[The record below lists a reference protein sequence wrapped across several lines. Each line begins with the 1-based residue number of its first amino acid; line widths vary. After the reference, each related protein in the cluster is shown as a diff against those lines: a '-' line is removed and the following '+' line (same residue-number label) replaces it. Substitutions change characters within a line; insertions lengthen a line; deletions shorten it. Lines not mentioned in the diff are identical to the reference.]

1 MTKIKHIP
9 LGFPQNIT
17 IINTIEDLDNIKSN
31 DYSNKNVHL
40 KISLT
45 KLQKKNFNKDALEK
59 EIQEATNAAR
69 VKVTFVYDLD
79 TNIRSR
85 EVAEQTDVISKF
97 KVYANLNGIKYRD
110 EAVDKIQKIQDSMAL
125 ESFTPHETFTLE
137 YVSIRGAIGIMDGQH
152 KEEISFD
159 FLNGFNEGI
168 IGICGS
174 SGSGKCITGDSIILT
189 DNGFT
194 QINRFALPNIDGF
207 KPLTKTLYAQK
218 NDKAKSSH
226 FYTEKVNKT
235 IKIKN
240 SLGMT
245 LEGTPDH
252 PVLIFNSNCEYQF
265 KKLKDIKEGDYICV
279 PRGMNVFPKQN
290 KPFNRPIRKK
300 SHNAMKRTV
309 PTIMTEDLAKFL
321 GYYVANGVID
331 GNTISFT
338 SYNKS
343 IIADYARC
351 VKNVFNMDIHTSDN
365 KNYIFNSNQIK
376 NYLSSLFVYP
386 LGTSHFK
393 TIPVTILESTK
404 ECQRAFLR
412 TYFDCD
418 SSISRN
424 RFELCTASKKCA
436 DMIQNMLLNFGI
448 ISVHREK
455 KVRGYNWTYHN
466 IVVSSLELDK
476 LMSTIMNDSIK
487 YNYSF
492 DKIRNTNI
500 DIIPYVKEYSYKFFN
515 AQKNG
520 MVKEDLIR
528 YHSPCPQTTSKCVS
542 YSFFQRYINNA
553 KKINS
558 PKCNEYVKKM
568 TAIIENNYF
577 YSPVV
582 SVEEK
587 NKPTIV
593 YDFTIPSTHK
603 FYSNGFI
610 SHNTTIIE
618 NCHPY
623 PCMLSRV
630 GSLKDHFCLKDSHRI
645 LIYRSSTGR
654 RYKITMQINGT
665 SKSIGT
671 VYTVVYQ
678 DGDKAWEPVKS
689 VDGTNESYVNWVE
702 STFGNKDLFL
712 RTSFYTNAA
721 IKNFPDLSQAT
732 KGDKMQL
739 FSTLAGTD
747 FLSVFSDQAKQNV
760 KLIEKDI
767 DDIKGNLK
775 DFDNI
780 EAREKED
787 KKTIEEDTALLEE
800 HKANL
805 ESDKQSLNE
814 YNELQ
819 KAFIQCSATYDIY
832 RQQKSDKTLELDKLH
847 RQVVQSDNNIEGY
860 NQHLADFDQYQSDL
874 KWYEEN
880 MALRK
885 ELVIKEKNLR
895 EKLNNAQAEMDK
907 KESVYN
913 SKKDR
918 YTDIAH
924 IIQNNAKDIEHLS
937 KSIPDLNGKCPVC
950 GAPLES
956 HKKEELEKEVKTIN
970 DKIDTLKKETAPLE
984 EEYKELGKWIRD
996 NSLQNFKSTLTDLS
1010 NQITDVSND
1019 IISIDTYAEDID
1031 IDQIKDL
1038 LNNTESKLAEES
1050 KRNAELKEA
1059 EHKLNLEILDLEDK
1073 LNNIPEDYTDKIAR
1087 ITRGIENTQEQIANL
1102 NAEISLLKK
1111 DLDAIKDS
1119 ENLRKEIKS
1128 KIKGLQ
1134 EDIKDYELIHQA
1146 FGNNGIQAL
1155 ELDSAAPEISDIA
1168 NSILLETYGD
1178 RFQISFDT
1186 QRDTKDGRR
1195 IDDFV
1200 INVFDSENGRM
1211 KRLDLISSGEG
1222 TLIKQTLYYAFSV
1235 IRARK
1240 TGFCFKTRF
1249 LDESDS
1255 ALDSELRVK
1264 YLRMIESAH
1273 KQCGA
1278 VQTILITHSQELKDI
1293 IDQKIEL

>member
-17 IINTIEDLDNIKSN
+17 VINTNEDLDNIKSN

-40 KISLT
+40 KLSLT

-97 KVYANLNGIKYRD
+97 KVYADLNSIKYRD

-152 KEEISFD
+152 KEEMSFD
-159 FLNGFNEGI
+159 FAHGFDEGI
-168 IGICGS
+168 IGI
-174 SGSGKCITGDSIILT
+174 
-189 DNGFT
+189 
-194 QINRFALPNIDGF
+194 
-207 KPLTKTLYAQK
+207 
-218 NDKAKSSH
+218 
-226 FYTEKVNKT
+226 
-235 IKIKN
+235 
-240 SLGMT
+240 
-245 LEGTPDH
+245 
-252 PVLIFNSNCEYQF
+252 
-265 KKLKDIKEGDYICV
+265 
-279 PRGMNVFPKQN
+279 
-290 KPFNRPIRKK
+290 
-300 SHNAMKRTV
+300 
-309 PTIMTEDLAKFL
+309 
-321 GYYVANGVID
+321 
-331 GNTISFT
+331 
-338 SYNKS
+338 
-343 IIADYARC
+343 YARTGGG
-351 VKNVFNMDIHTSDN
+351 K
-365 KNYIFNSNQIK
+365 
-376 NYLSSLFVYP
+376 
-386 LGTSHFK
+386 
-393 TIPVTILESTK
+393 
-404 ECQRAFLR
+404 
-412 TYFDCD
+412 
-418 SSISRN
+418 
-424 RFELCTASKKCA
+424 
-436 DMIQNMLLNFGI
+436 
-448 ISVHREK
+448 
-455 KVRGYNWTYHN
+455 
-466 IVVSSLELDK
+466 
-476 LMSTIMNDSIK
+476 
-487 YNYSF
+487 
-492 DKIRNTNI
+492 
-500 DIIPYVKEYSYKFFN
+500 
-515 AQKNG
+515 
-520 MVKEDLIR
+520 
-528 YHSPCPQTTSKCVS
+528 
-542 YSFFQRYINNA
+542 
-553 KKINS
+553 
-558 PKCNEYVKKM
+558 
-568 TAIIENNYF
+568 
-577 YSPVV
+577 
-582 SVEEK
+582 
-587 NKPTIV
+587 
-593 YDFTIPSTHK
+593 
-603 FYSNGFI
+603 
-610 SHNTTIIE
+610 TTIIE

-665 SKSIGT
+665 AKAIGT

-678 DGDKAWEPVKS
+678 DGDKVWEPVKS
-689 VDGTNESYVNWVE
+689 VDGTHESYVNWVE

-732 KGDKMQL
+732 KSDKMQL

-747 FLSVFSDQAKQNV
+747 FLSVFSDQAKQNI

-780 EAREKED
+780 EAREEED
-787 KKTIEEDTALLEE
+787 KKTIEEDTTLLEE

-832 RQQKSDKTLELDKLH
+832 RQQKSEKTLELDKLH

-860 NQHLADFDQYQSDL
+860 NQHLADFDQYRSDL

-950 GAPLES
+950 GAPLET
-956 HKKEELEKEVKTIN
+956 HKKEELKKEVKTIN
-970 DKIDTLKKETAPLE
+970 DKIDALKKETAPLE
-984 EEYKELGKWIRD
+984 EEYKELGKWIKD

-1031 IDQIKDL
+1031 IDQVKDL
-1038 LNNTESKLAEES
+1038 LNNTESKLEEES

-1222 TLIKQTLYYAFSV
+1222 ALIKQTLYYAFSV